1 MCILDLHRLVS
12 IQQTDTEHWINNDD
26 LDRMASYEKL
36 TSGQREPGQQ
46 NISCFGWKYKVLY
59 IYIYSKASFFIFTL
73 FSFHKLSIKQ
83 LPCLHIVLMITNFN
97 NFNII

>member
-12 IQQTDTEHWINNDD
+12 IQQTDTEHWRNNDD

-46 NISCFGWKYKVLY
+46 NISCFGWKYKVQY
-59 IYIYSKASFFIFTL
+59 IYIYIVKLPSLYLLYSPFINYQTASL
-73 FSFHKLSIKQ
+73 FAHSLNDYQF
-83 LPCLHIVLMITNFN
+83 
-97 NFNII
+97 